1 MSFFAYQK
9 TPFCFS
15 SFPLPVILFA
25 IAISPTLLE
34 FTFHFDLFILSVFNL
49 SPPFLFIA
57 EVLFT
62 FTSIFLSLI

>member
-57 EVLFT
+57 EVLFV
-62 FTSIFLSLI
+62 FASIYLYLI